1 MSKIKIIAFD
11 ADDTLWVNEYHYN
24 NAENLFAQMM
34 QCYSSPE
41 EARLALLKKEK
52 DNLPLLGYGSKPF
65 IISMVECA
73 IDLSKGSVTPG
84 EITKIIEIGKNTIGQ
99 KIELL
104 PNVEEV
110 LKKLHEK
117 YPLVLATKGDLK
129 EQESKIE
136 RSGLAGYFTSVKIM
150 SEKNRESYSQI
161 IESHNIEASEFLM
174 VGNSFKS
181 DILPVLEIGGKAIY
195 IPSEITWAHE
205 IVEESEHPNLI
216 KASALTPDLFN
227 DELFKPTPHQSLI
240 TNH

>member
-11 ADDTLWVNEYHYN
+11 ADDTLWVNEYHYH
-24 NAENLFAQMM
+24 NAENLFMEMM
-34 QCYSSPE
+34 TKYTTSE
-41 EARLALLKKEK
+41 GARAALLKKER

-65 IISMVECA
+65 IISLIECA
-73 IDLSKGSVTPG
+73 IDLSKGTLTNSEVT
-84 EITKIIEIGKNTIGQ
+84 ELIRIGKNTIGQ

-104 PNVEEV
+104 PNVEWV
-110 LKKLHEK
+110 LKELHKK

-150 SEKNRESYSQI
+150 SEKNKESYSRI

-195 IPSEITWAHE
+195 IPAEITWEHE
-205 IVEESEHPNLI
+205 IVEEQDHPNLL
-216 KASALTPDLFN
+216 KAKLLTP
-227 DELFKPTPHQSLI
+227 ELFDDSLFYK
-240 TNH
+240 N